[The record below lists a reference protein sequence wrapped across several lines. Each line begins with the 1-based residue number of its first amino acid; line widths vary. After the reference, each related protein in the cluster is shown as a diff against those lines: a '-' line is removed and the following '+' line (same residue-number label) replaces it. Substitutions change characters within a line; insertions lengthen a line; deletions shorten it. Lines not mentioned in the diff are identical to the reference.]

1 MTVKKNILITGG
13 AKRVGAH
20 CVRYLHAQGYNILVH
35 YRSSVASAQ
44 ALADE
49 LNAQRADSVRL
60 YQADLHNIA
69 ALQALADV
77 TRLAW
82 GGVDILINNASAF
95 YATDMAEVTEA
106 QWDDLLGSNLKS
118 PFFLIQALVPVLKS
132 REGCVVNIVDIHAE
146 RGLEGFPVY
155 SIAKAGLVALTK
167 ILAKE
172 LAPQIRVNAVA
183 PGAILWPEQD
193 GMSQQQKQEIQ
204 AKVALQRTGSP
215 DDIAKAIYF
224 LINDAEYITGQVITV
239 DGGRTLFT

>member
-1 MTVKKNILITGG
+1 MIARKNILITGG

-20 CVRYLHAQGYNILVH
+20 CVRYLHAQGYNLLVH
-35 YRSSVASAQ
+35 YRSSAASAK

-49 LNAQRADSVRL
+49 LNARRPDSVRL
-60 YQADLHNIA
+60 YQADLHDRV
-69 ALQALADV
+69 ALQALAEV
-77 TRLAW
+77 AKQAW
-82 GGVDILINNASAF
+82 GGIDGLINNASAF
-95 YATDMAEVTEA
+95 YATDMAEVTEV

-118 PFFLIQALVPVLKS
+118 PFFLIQALAPALKN

-155 SIAKAGLVALTK
+155 SIAKAGLAALTK

-193 GMSQQQKQEIQ
+193 DMSQQQKQEIQ

>member
-1 MTVKKNILITGG
+1 MTGG

-20 CVRYLHAQGYNILVH
+20 CVRYLHAQGYNILLH
-35 YRSSVASAQ
+35 YRSSAEAAK

-49 LNAQRADSVRL
+49 LNNQRPDSVRI
-60 YQADLHNIA
+60 YQADLHDIA

-77 TRLAW
+77 AKRAW
-82 GGVDILINNASAF
+82 GGIDALINNASTF
-95 YATDMAEVTEA
+95 YATDMAEVTEE

-118 PFFLIQALVPVLKS
+118 PFFLIQALTPILKS
-132 REGCVVNIVDIHAE
+132 KKGCVVNIVDIHAE

-155 SIAKAGLVALTK
+155 SIAKAGLAALTK

-172 LAPQIRVNAVA
+172 LAPQVRVNAVA
-183 PGAILWPEQD
+183 PGAIMWPEQD
-193 GMSQQQKQEIQ
+193 DMSQQQKQEIQ